1 MSTKSMEEMNRV
13 GTEIVRAATK
23 IHAQLGPGLL
33 ESAYRACLAQELA
46 LRGLG
51 VRVEVPVPIVYEG
64 MKLPVG
70 FRIDVLVEEC
80 VVVEVKAVESVHPVH
95 HAQVLTYLQLTG
107 HRLGYLLNFHVP
119 LMKEG
124 IKRFIK

>member
-1 MSTKSMEEMNRV
+1 MSSLDRL
-13 GTEIVRAATK
+13 GTEIVRSATK
-23 IHAQLGPGLL
+23 VHTQLGPGLL
-33 ESAYRACLAQELA
+33 ESAYRACLAQELS
-46 LRGLG
+46 LRGLN

-64 MKLPVG
+64 LKLPVG
-70 FRIDVLVEEC
+70 FRIDILVEER
-80 VVVEVKAVESVHPVH
+80 VVIEVKAVEAIHPVH